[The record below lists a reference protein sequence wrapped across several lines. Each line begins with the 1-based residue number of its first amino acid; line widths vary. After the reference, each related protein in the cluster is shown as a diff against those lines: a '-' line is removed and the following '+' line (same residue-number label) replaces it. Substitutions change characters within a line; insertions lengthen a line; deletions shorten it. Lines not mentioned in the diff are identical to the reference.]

1 MAKRITVVFF
11 LYIFFAAAV
20 VLRIASIGNLTAE
33 EADYQSDTRYLTIG
47 ETRGMIY
54 DRNMKPLVNRA
65 FHTMLAVNPTAD
77 AMEVLKTELTEDDYS
92 VVSAKAKTGRPFLF
106 VCDYYS
112 GDCADIKT
120 TVVYDR
126 YSDSDVA
133 AHLIGYLDSEGN
145 GVCGAE
151 KAFEKILRENSGNS
165 GVRYKSD
172 ANGKI
177 LGGNGFDTADNNYAS
192 SGGVVL
198 TIDYDIQRVCENA
211 MKWNNLE
218 KGAVVVVDAENS
230 EILAMASSPVY
241 DRNNLA
247 SALNDENQPFF
258 NRVLGAY
265 PVGSVFKPVV
275 AAAALENGISENEV
289 FCCNGF
295 CEVSD
300 VVFNCHKRSG
310 HGVLDMTG
318 AMAVSCNMYY
328 VSLGLETGRTEI
340 LKTASLLGF
349 GKETILADGI
359 VSASGNLPDE
369 YSVDSSAALANL
381 SFGQGELLATPL
393 QIACVYAAFSNGGY
407 YSEPTLVKGYADNN
421 GILQNEQE
429 NVKAKVL
436 ADSICEKI
444 MQMLKVT
451 VEEGSGTMAD
461 AMTGTVYG
469 KTATAE
475 TGKTDNGRKKVHT
488 WFAGIYENDGE
499 KYVIVV
505 FRENGEYSSTDCAPV
520 FRDIADGISGN

>member
-1 MAKRITVVFF
+1 M
-11 LYIFFAAAV
+11 
-20 VLRIASIGNLTAE
+20 LT
-33 EADYQSDTRYLTIG
+33 L
-47 ETRGMIY
+47 
-54 DRNMKPLVNRA
+54 
-65 FHTMLAVNPTAD
+65 
-77 AMEVLKTELTEDDYS
+77 
-92 VVSAKAKTGRPFLF
+92 
-106 VCDYYS
+106 
-112 GDCADIKT
+112 
-120 TVVYDR
+120 
-126 YSDSDVA
+126 
-133 AHLIGYLDSEGN
+133 
-145 GVCGAE
+145 
-151 KAFEKILRENSGNS
+151 
-165 GVRYKSD
+165 
-172 ANGKI
+172 
-177 LGGNGFDTADNNYAS
+177 
-192 SGGVVL
+192 
-198 TIDYDIQRVCENA
+198 DYDIQRVCENA

-218 KGAVVVVDAENS
+218 KGAVVVIDAETS
-230 EILAMASSPVY
+230 EILAMASNPVY
-241 DRNNLA
+241 DRNNLG
-247 SALNDENQPFF
+247 SALSDENQPFF

-328 VSLGLETGRTEI
+328 VSLGLETGRKEI
-340 LKTASLLGF
+340 LETASQLGF
-349 GKETILADGI
+349 GKEITLAEGI
-359 VSASGNLPDE
+359 VSASGNLPKE
-369 YSVDSSAALANL
+369 NSVDSSAALANL

-393 QIACVYAAFSNGGY
+393 QIACVYAAFANGGY

-421 GILQNEQE
+421 GSLQNENE
-429 NVKAKVL
+429 KAKTKVL
-436 ADSICEKI
+436 TDSICEKI

-451 VEEGSGTMAD
+451 VEEGSGAMAD

-488 WFAGIYENDGE
+488 WFAGIYENDGK